1 MAHACARAAALTAT
15 LGALA
20 TVFTLLHSAPELAPA
35 APLAVLA
42 GLAGGLAAVGASAP
56 PASAAAAHMWIAAS
70 LAPAWP
76 ARANKVQGELVRVA
90 IVLVGV
96 AVLVALCRPEMAAL
110 GRARAPAVVLAGLA
124 GLLASALAADMRP
137 PGVARAPFFFA
148 AALLAERIAS
158 TGRFGVET
166 RVALVALVA
175 HELYAPWALLGAVN
189 AVAGA
194 ALAYAVA
201 TEGIVPVMGG
211 DTDLDPDPDSD
222 ARHADSFP

>member
-20 TVFTLLHSAPELAPA
+20 TVFTLLRSTPELALA
-35 APLAVLA
+35 APLAALA
-42 GLAGGLAAVGASAP
+42 GLAGGLAAVGANAP

-70 LAPAWP
+70 LAPNWS
-76 ARANKVQGELVRVA
+76 ARFSKAQGELVRVA

-110 GRARAPAVVLAGLA
+110 GRARTPAVVLAGLA
-124 GLLASALAADMRP
+124 GLLASALATDMRP

-175 HELYAPWALLGAVN
+175 HELYAPWALLGVVN

-211 DTDLDPDPDSD
+211 DTDPDPDSD
-222 ARHADSFP
+222 ARHADPFL